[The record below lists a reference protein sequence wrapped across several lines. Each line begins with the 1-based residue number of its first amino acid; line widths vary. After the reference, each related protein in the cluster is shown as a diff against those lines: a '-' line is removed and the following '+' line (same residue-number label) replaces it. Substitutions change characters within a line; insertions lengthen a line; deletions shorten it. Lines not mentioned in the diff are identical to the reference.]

1 MALKYFL
8 LVILLVCIYQVVG
21 YGLGCS
27 PSRGNQDCEHPD
39 THVCTKIL
47 LGTTPAEK
55 AKGKYY
61 YTCLPASW
69 AQSAVKVAEGHG
81 PKVLESARLESHPNV
96 QEEKPQELKLQEVKP
111 QETAKAEEVKP
122 QAVKPQQ
129 ASIEAG
135 QSLDDD
141 NVADPEDD
149 SQDDIQSFPQETED
163 ILEDDW

>member
-1 MALKYFL
+1 MAFKYFL

-69 AQSAVKVAEGHG
+69 AQSAVKAAEGHNLN
-81 PKVLESARLESHPNV
+81 VLESKLESQSNV
-96 QEEKPQELKLQEVKP
+96 QEAKPQELKLQEVKP

-129 ASIEAG
+129 ASIEAS
-135 QSLDDD
+135 QNPVYDSPP
-141 NVADPEDD
+141 DPED
-149 SQDDIQSFPQETED
+149 SQDDIESYPQEAED